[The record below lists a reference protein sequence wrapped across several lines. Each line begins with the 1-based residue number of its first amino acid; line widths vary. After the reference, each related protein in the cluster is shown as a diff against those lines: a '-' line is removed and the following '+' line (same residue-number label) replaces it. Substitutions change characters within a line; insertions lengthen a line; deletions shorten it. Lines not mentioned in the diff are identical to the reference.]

1 MPQAKI
7 LHATKSLREQTNQQ
21 TKTHLSHFRQE
32 KVEEWDRCLF
42 TASMSSQAGTS
53 EDHNAQDW
61 PKADQMST
69 RKQKKKKKKRKEKL
83 TDTDG
88 MEEIKIKS

>member
-1 MPQAKI
+1 
-7 LHATKSLREQTNQQ
+7 
-21 TKTHLSHFRQE
+21 
-32 KVEEWDRCLF
+32 
-42 TASMSSQAGTS
+42 MSSQAGTS

-69 RKQKKKKKKRKEKL
+69 RKQKKKKKRKEKL